1 MELLRDIA
9 HISGKSGLYK
19 ILKPG
24 RGGVIVESLD
34 EKKQKEMVSSNAR
47 VSVLKD
53 ISIYTEDPN
62 KSTPLGDI
70 FLKTRELNGEKVE
83 FDFKTASNNQIFD
96 LFATITPD
104 FDRTKVYP
112 ADIKKIINWYNILS
126 VSMPEIF
133 VPAVAE
139 TVEEVAPVD
148 TAPVDTAPNAVE
160 VPEVAVEADT
170 VKKKPAKKAKA

>member
-9 HISGKSGLYK
+9 HISGKSGLYR

-24 RGGVIVESLD
+24 RGGVIVETLD

-70 FLKTRELNGEKVE
+70 FLKTRELHGEKVE

-96 LFATITPD
+96 LFATVMPD
-104 FDRTKVYP
+104 FDRERVY
-112 ADIKKIINWYNILS
+112 ASDIKKIVSWYNILS
-126 VSMPEIF
+126 AAMPELF
-133 VPAVAE
+133 VPTAIDSP
-139 TVEEVAPVD
+139 VEESVAIEEP
-148 TAPVDTAPNAVE
+148 AVE
-160 VPEVAVEADT
+160 EA
-170 VKKKPAKKAKA
+170 KS

>member
-104 FDRTKVYP
+104 FDRSKVYP

-133 VPAVAE
+133 VPAVVE
-139 TVEEVAPVD
+139 TVEEVAVEA
-148 TAPVDTAPNAVE
+148 APVDTAPDAVE
-160 VPEVAVEADT
+160 APEVTVEADT

>member
-9 HISGKSGLYK
+9 HISGKSGLYR

-24 RGGVIVESLD
+24 RGGVIVETLD

-70 FLKTRELNGEKVE
+70 FLKTRELHGEKVE
-83 FDFKTASNNQIFD
+83 FDFKSASNNQIFD
-96 LFATITPD
+96 LFATVMPE
-104 FDRTKVYP
+104 FDRERVY
-112 ADIKKIINWYNILS
+112 ASDIKKIISWYNILS
-126 VSMPEIF
+126 ATMPELF
-133 VPAVAE
+133 VEAPA
-139 TVEEVAPVD
+139 VEEV
-148 TAPVDTAPNAVE
+148 
-160 VPEVAVEADT
+160 VAVEEAASVVEETPVVATAAVETAAVAT
-170 VKKKPAKKAKA
+170 VKKATKKAKA

>member
-24 RGGVIVESLD
+24 RGGVIVETLD

-53 ISIYTEDPN
+53 ISIYTEDQN

-70 FLKTRELNGEKVE
+70 LLKTRELHGEKVE
-83 FDFKTASNNQIFD
+83 FDFKNASNNKIFD
-96 LFATITPD
+96 LFAEIMPE
-104 FDRTKVYP
+104 FDRQKVYP
-112 ADIKKIINWYNILS
+112 SDIKKIIGWYNILS
-126 VSMPEIF
+126 QYMPEIF
-133 VPAVAE
+133 IPEAAAVVAAE
-139 TVEEVAPVD
+139 VE
-148 TAPVDTAPNAVE
+148 TAE
-160 VPEVAVEADT
+160 EEAVEA
-170 VKKKPAKKAKA
+170 KA

>member
-9 HISGKSGLYK
+9 HISGKSGLYR

-24 RGGVIVESLD
+24 RGGVIVETLD

-70 FLKTRELNGEKVE
+70 LLKTRELHGEKVE
-83 FDFKTASNNQIFD
+83 FDFKTASNSQIFN
-96 LFATITPD
+96 LFATVMPD
-104 FDRTKVYP
+104 FDRERVY
-112 ADIKKIINWYNILS
+112 ASDIKKIVSWYNILS
-126 VSMPEIF
+126 ATMPELF
-133 VPAVAE
+133 VPV
-139 TVEEVAPVD
+139 VEE
-148 TAPVDTAPNAVE
+148 
-160 VPEVAVEADT
+160 
-170 VKKKPAKKAKA
+170 PAAEEAKA

>member
-9 HISGKSGLYK
+9 HISGKSGLYR

-24 RGGVIVESLD
+24 RGGVIVETLD

-70 FLKTRELNGEKVE
+70 FLKTRELHGEKVE
-83 FDFKTASNNQIFD
+83 FDFKTAPNSQIFD
-96 LFATITPD
+96 FFATVTPD
-104 FDRTKVYP
+104 FDRERVY
-112 ADIKKIINWYNILS
+112 ASDIKKIVSWFNILS
-126 VSMPEIF
+126 VAMPELF
-133 VPAVAE
+133 VLTAMDAPVE
-139 TVEEVAPVD
+139 EIVTVEE
-148 TAPVDTAPNAVE
+148 TAVVE
-160 VPEVAVEADT
+160 ETGAEAEE
-170 VKKKPAKKAKA
+170 AKA

>member
-9 HISGKSGLYK
+9 HISGKSGLYR

-24 RGGVIVESLD
+24 RGGVIVETLD

-70 FLKTRELNGEKVE
+70 FLKTRELHGEKVE
-83 FDFKTASNNQIFD
+83 FEFKTATNNQIFD
-96 LFATITPD
+96 LFATVMPD
-104 FDRTKVYP
+104 FDRERVY
-112 ADIKKIINWYNILS
+112 ASDIKKIVSWYNILS
-126 VSMPEIF
+126 AAMPELF
-133 VPAVAE
+133 VPAVLDTAVE
-139 TVEEVAPVD
+139 ETTTVEEPSA
-148 TAPVDTAPNAVE
+148 
-160 VPEVAVEADT
+160 EVA
-170 VKKKPAKKAKA
+170 KA

>member
-9 HISGKSGLYK
+9 HISGKSGLYR

-24 RGGVIVESLD
+24 RGGVIVETLD

-70 FLKTRELNGEKVE
+70 FLKTRELHGEKVE
-83 FDFKTASNNQIFD
+83 FDFKTASNNQVFD
-96 LFATITPD
+96 LFATVMPD
-104 FDRTKVYP
+104 FDRERVY
-112 ADIKKIINWYNILS
+112 ASDIKKIVSWYNILS
-126 VSMPEIF
+126 ATMPELLF
-133 VPAVAE
+133 LPQL
-139 TVEEVAPVD
+139 
-148 TAPVDTAPNAVE
+148 
-160 VPEVAVEADT
+160 
-170 VKKKPAKKAKA
+170 KKLPLKKQKHNLEIRYFRKPIGNDGLSYVL